1 MQTELHDNVFTACPG
16 HFLGASFCS
25 SCCAEGT
32 TVQRGKISP
41 VVCSLVRRRRIRGAR
56 LLHQR
61 PVQTRADVCCD
72 RDCLKHE
79 VTFYGHPCPSYAK
92 TQYLCEWPK
101 VLPFAEAGIPQ
112 SLGNRVVWRV
122 VARGGVWIG
131 VVCKVQASLCYS
143 PTRTGPSRHLRA
155 SSIGALESRAKPP

>member
-25 SCCAEGT
+25 SCCAEGS

-61 PVQTRADVCCD
+61 PMQTRADVCCD

-122 VARGGVWIG
+122 VACVDWRG
-131 VVCKVQASLCYS
+131 VQSASVAMLLAYS
-143 PTRTGPSRHLRA
+143 YRAVKAPSRQLHW
-155 SSIGALESRAKPP
+155 SSRAKPP

>member
-16 HFLGASFCS
+16 HVLGASFCS
-25 SCCAEGT
+25 SCCAEGS

-61 PVQTRADVCCD
+61 PMQTRADVCCD

-122 VARGGVWIG
+122 VARGGVCGLAWCAK
-131 VVCKVQASLCYS
+131 CKRRYA
-143 PTRTGPSRHLRA
+143 TRLLVPGRQGTFAPA
-155 SSIGALESRAKPP
+155 PLEL